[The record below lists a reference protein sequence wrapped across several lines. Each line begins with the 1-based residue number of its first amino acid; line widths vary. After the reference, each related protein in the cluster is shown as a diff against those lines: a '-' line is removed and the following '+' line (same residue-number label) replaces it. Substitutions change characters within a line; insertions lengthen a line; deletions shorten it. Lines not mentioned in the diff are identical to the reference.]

1 VPAVF
6 RLLCALAAFPL
17 GWALREAAGGVA
29 GGIFVLTLIA
39 GAAWDLP
46 RPVALRVAAAGVLCF
61 VAVHLIAFA
70 TTIYVG
76 LALGAVAFAAIGSA
90 LWRDGSSSSARRAT
104 RAT

>member
-1 VPAVF
+1 MPAVF

-17 GWALREAAGGVA
+17 GWAVRGAAGGLA
-29 GGIFVLTLIA
+29 GGILVLTLIA

-46 RPVALRVAAAGVLCF
+46 RPVALRVVVAGVLCF
-61 VAVHLIAFA
+61 VAAHLIAFA
-70 TTIYVG
+70 TTIYLG
-76 LALGAVAFAAIGSA
+76 LALGALAFAAVGSA